1 MASSIFS
8 LPGAVLVTAMEVLL
22 VARWSTDHE
31 IGLRWVALAVFAIN
45 CGIVLL
51 YTTMIHPDFISPLR
65 NIVGPKVCLDV
76 SLTEAWKKRQ
86 KEKQNMLCC

>member
-8 LPGAVLVTAMEVLL
+8 LPGAVLVTAVEVLL
-22 VARWSTDHE
+22 AVRWSTDHE

-51 YTTMIHPDFISPLR
+51 YTTIIHPDFISPLR

-76 SLTEAWKKRQ
+76 SLTQGWKIRTK
-86 KEKQNMLCC
+86 KKNMLCC